1 MNYISR
7 LHGLDHIPNLS
18 TLPIFKHFI
27 DVEVQ
32 QDCECLPCFPGALS
46 ILDHFHPPKM
56 RMMHDGWSWSSS
68 LFWFVTDR
76 TKTCLAASSQLT
88 FLWESQDLQDGE
100 TWTQVFDEL
109 DISVMLLWNLLSS
122 PSKACLQ
129 ISSKSQYTHLKMPQ
143 YAPCQWHRTMHTS
156 RPRLCLKETSPS
168 GYLIK
173 KPP

>member
-56 RMMHDGWSWSSS
+56 RMMHDG
-68 LFWFVTDR
+68 
-76 TKTCLAASSQLT
+76 
-88 FLWESQDLQDGE
+88 
-100 TWTQVFDEL
+100 
-109 DISVMLLWNLLSS
+109 
-122 PSKACLQ
+122 
-129 ISSKSQYTHLKMPQ
+129 
-143 YAPCQWHRTMHTS
+143 
-156 RPRLCLKETSPS
+156 
-168 GYLIK
+168 
-173 KPP
+173 

>member
-56 RMMHDGWSWSSS
+56 RMMMADPHHCFD
-68 LFWFVTDR
+68 FVTDR
-76 TKTCLAASSQLT
+76 TKKCLAASSQLT

-100 TWTQVFDEL
+100 T
-109 DISVMLLWNLLSS
+109 
-122 PSKACLQ
+122 
-129 ISSKSQYTHLKMPQ
+129 
-143 YAPCQWHRTMHTS
+143 
-156 RPRLCLKETSPS
+156 
-168 GYLIK
+168 
-173 KPP
+173 